1 MEVLELKPVKNK
13 KLVAYMF
20 KKRKDDFPGDMDAFR
35 KFLTEKTIKFITFD
49 FDFDMKEFS
58 KTGFAKVLDEMGI
71 SYHQVDIPEYAM
83 GYLYEEIMEKEELFK
98 ELVDEYQ
105 GMDDKD
111 SYKGESLKNWIDM
124 LRQEIEEKEIMLSLK
139 IRPQW
144 IVKKMLDIARSH
156 KETEMAFMHFV
167 QEDICEDICS
177 EVAALLRD
185 LNVRVVSYTKHHN
198 VKQIIF

>member
-1 MEVLELKPVKNK
+1 MVEVLELKPSK
-13 KLVAYMF
+13 KDLVAYMF
-20 KKRKDDFPGDMDAFR
+20 KKRKDDFPGDMGALR
-35 KFLTEKTIKFITFD
+35 KFLSDKKIRYVTFD
-49 FDFDMKEFS
+49 FDFDMREFS
-58 KTGFAKVLDEMGI
+58 KTKFAVVLEEMGI

-98 ELVDEYQ
+98 ELVEEYQ
-105 GMDDKD
+105 QMNDKE
-111 SYKGESLKNWIDM
+111 SYKGLSLKNWIDM

-144 IVKKMLDIARSH
+144 IVKKMLDISRTF
-156 KETEMAFMHFV
+156 KDKEMAFMHFV

-177 EVAALLRD
+177 EVAKLLRD
-185 LNVRVVSYTKHHN
+185 LNVRVVSYTKKHN

>member
-1 MEVLELKPVKNK
+1 MVEVLELKPSK
-13 KLVAYMF
+13 KDLVAYMF
-20 KKRKDDFPGDMDAFR
+20 KKRKDDFPGDMGALR
-35 KFLTEKTIKFITFD
+35 KFLSEKKIKYVTFD
-49 FDFDMKEFS
+49 FDFDMREFS
-58 KTGFAKVLDEMGI
+58 KTKFAEVLEEMGI

-98 ELVDEYQ
+98 ELVEEYQ
-105 GMDDKD
+105 QMNDKE
-111 SYKGESLKNWIDM
+111 SYKGLSLKNWIDM

-144 IVKKMLDIARSH
+144 IVKKMLDISRTFR
-156 KETEMAFMHFV
+156 EEEMAFMHFV

-177 EVAALLRD
+177 EVAKLLRD
-185 LNVRVVSYTKHHN
+185 LNVRVVSYTKKHN